1 VRTLFTRKGLP
12 YPPKA
17 LFLRVFKEEDALE
30 LWARAA
36 EEEPFV
42 LVKEFRI
49 CARSGSLGPKRR
61 EGDLQVPEGFY
72 VINMLNPNSTYHLS
86 LGLSYPN
93 ASDRVLGER
102 GSLGGAI
109 FIHGSCV
116 TIGCLPMTDEGIEE
130 IYLSVLSARLAG
142 QAEIPVHVFPTR
154 LTEAALARLT
164 EATRNNPGLARFW
177 SGLKPGYDA
186 FEKSR
191 RVPRVTVA
199 KDGSYRVSAGR

>member
-1 VRTLFTRKGLP
+1 MFTRQGLP

-17 LFLRVFKEEDALE
+17 LFMRVFKEDDALE
-30 LWARAA
+30 LWARPADK
-36 EEEPFV
+36 EPFV
-42 LVKEFRI
+42 LVKELRI

-93 ASDRVLGER
+93 ASDRILGER
-102 GSLGGAI
+102 GALGGAI

-130 IYLSVLSARLAG
+130 LYLSALAARQAG
-142 QAEIPVHVFPTR
+142 QAEIPVHVFPAR
-154 LTEAALARLT
+154 LTDAALARLT
-164 EATRNNPGLARFW
+164 EAARDNPGLARFW

-199 KDGSYRVSAGR
+199 RDGSYQVSAGR